1 MLKSQILN
9 FKGLVYWFIRPH
21 EMNEI
26 LGSKLIP
33 NILGPPI
40 KIHLSVC
47 ETGSRD
53 IGPTKKR
60 KEKKKSH
67 FLKIKDKVEKG

>member
-21 EMNEI
+21 KMNEI

-53 IGPTKKR
+53 IGPTKKEKKR
-60 KEKKKSH
+60 KEKKSFSQNKR
-67 FLKIKDKVEKG
+67 